1 MDGILQL
8 SSLAS
13 LIEVCGIVF
22 TTLIGYGIS
31 IDWGISKDKITS
43 ILDATPK
50 QSQEWTLKMPIVGA
64 LDPTLEASNC
74 TPAL

>member
-22 TTLIGYGIS
+22 TTLIGYGTN

-43 ILDATPK
+43 ISDATPK
-50 QSQEWTLKMPIVGA
+50 QSQEWMA
-64 LDPTLEASNC
+64 
-74 TPAL
+74 